1 MFLGSKC
8 GREGRGGKIQ
18 KDKDGRQAL
27 VEVRSPYFM
36 LIVQPPSFSLFHV
49 SFQPPTLCIWAKDSQ
64 LPHNHGNRL
73 GLREQAEDGGQF

>member
-36 LIVQPPSFSLFHV
+36 LIVQPPSFCLFHV
-49 SFQPPTLCIWAKDSQ
+49 CFPPPTLWIWAKDSQ